1 MGLWGQHSLMPSGE
15 SFQKK
20 HVELGFV
27 IIPISFCYVDLEKKC
42 RCTEKQIKSLPH
54 QVSGLGHS
62 LAEL

>member
-1 MGLWGQHSLMPSGE
+1 MPSGE

>member
-27 IIPISFCYVDLEKKC
+27 IIESEKL
-42 RCTEKQIKSLPH
+42 SLKIGIRERIRIPEMGALH
-54 QVSGLGHS
+54 
-62 LAEL
+62 